1 MAGAAQ
7 PPKHVLPTPPVPD
20 DLPKIE
26 FANEN
31 ARLVFYKRYVRKNVA
46 GEPAETPEETFWRVA
61 YHVAKA
67 EAEFGASE
75 DEVIARARD
84 FYHLLAERLFFPNS
98 PTWTGAGTPLGQL
111 AACFVL
117 PISDDMG
124 RKDSGIFMTLRNA
137 ALIQQTGGGNGFSF
151 SRLRPRNTIVKS
163 SAGKA
168 TGPVGFLRVYDKAF
182 GEIAQGGTRRGAN
195 MAVLRVDHPDIED
208 FITCKTDEN
217 AITNFNISVGVT
229 DAFMRAVENDEEWEL
244 VFPDVLAPEYETF
257 DGTLEDARE
266 QGIPLKVYRK
276 VRARE
281 LFDKIVR
288 QAHHNGE
295 PGMLFLDAANRDNPV
310 PQQYRLEATN
320 PCFVGSTRI
329 PTTRGLV
336 PIQELAESGEPFG
349 IVTDNRAPWGGRGM
363 AGTRTETTLRYGVRA
378 FKTRSNAPV
387 YRLRTRHGYSV
398 IATPDHPFLTPDRG
412 YVPLEDLKPGDRIL
426 LQSGEG
432 VWSED
437 YALPNLEALA
447 QGMAE
452 MALAGDWAS
461 GHLVQRR
468 DFRAQYAGLPREW
481 SRELGVVLG
490 YLIGDGWLSPT
501 SNSAVG
507 WTFASRDEL
516 EQVHAWLRS
525 WFGQGHVAHRGG
537 HYQVT
542 YGRLPYQF
550 FAALGV
556 KAVPATEKRVPEM
569 LWRAPREAVVGF
581 LQGLFSADGS
591 VQIQEAKRDCTVR
604 LASSSRA
611 LLEDVQLLLLNF
623 GIVSRI
629 YHRRPAMW
637 RPMPN
642 GRGGQRLYH
651 SQPQYELVIG
661 KVNRD
666 RFARRI
672 GFFDE
677 AKQARLMAF
686 VESQRRGPYRETFE
700 TLVESIEPA
709 GTADVYDLTEPQ
721 THSLI
726 ANGLVC
732 HNCGEQWLGPYEN
745 CCLGSINLAQHATPD
760 GRVDWAKLQRTVERA
775 VRFLDDVVQANAYVP
790 AVPQLK
796 EAAHRNRRIGLGIK
810 GLADLMYRNRV
821 RYGSPEAQDFAAQIM
836 EFIRFHAMRTSIQ
849 LAKERGPFPGIKG
862 SIYDP
867 ENLTWRPPSWP
878 EWLGGKPQQ
887 DLGRPPLPWEEIV
900 EGIRRHGIRNAAQ
913 MTVAPTGCLVS
924 GSMVVT
930 DRGVLPIE
938 ALGNPRGTQWQDI
951 EMRVASE
958 GGTRPATRFYIN
970 GVAHTLRVRTR
981 RGYTLQG
988 TDGHRVRVWEN
999 GTLRWK
1005 RLDELRPGMKVALM
1019 GAGLVG
1025 KPRRVSLDNHKAT
1038 SFHPTEVTLPESMTP
1053 ELAYLVGLFMGDG
1066 SLKSRT
1072 LRFSLSNAAHIRH
1085 VQRLLQQVFGIQGTI
1100 VDDPRSKTLKSLE
1113 VHSRNVVEF
1122 WKRNGF
1128 AKRAPNPQHHGKG
1141 YRPHIPLA
1149 VLETNDERVYAAFLA
1164 GLFDADASVL
1174 RHHIVWLTTDE
1185 MLHDQV
1191 KALLLTLGILTT
1203 TDLQTTGLS
1212 GRRSYR
1218 LRTAHADAA
1227 RRLWRLIGPY
1237 TYRPQP
1243 AITVRRP
1250 SLRDRI
1256 PVTEDEYRRA
1266 LALTSAPREKQRL
1279 WAWRQQG
1286 WQASRS
1292 TLRAFVEEHRADL
1305 AEAQLERWEAV
1316 IAQNIF
1322 FDEILQ
1328 VEDGGWQ
1335 PTYDISVPDTH
1346 AYIAQGFIS
1355 HNTIST
1361 VSGVEGYGCEPV
1373 FALAYYR
1380 YVNDEDGKRIRLRY
1394 VSPLFMQAL
1403 EQTDLDEATRER
1415 LIEHVLEY
1423 GTLQNFPG
1431 ELPDWLRHTFV
1442 VAQDV
1447 SAEEHVRMQA
1457 ALQVFVDNAISKT
1470 INFPATAT
1478 PDDVAQAFML
1488 AWKLGVKGLTVYVTG
1503 SRETVVLETKATAKE
1518 KGQAVDEETPPPE
1531 PAPADQAAATETATT
1546 LAAGPRGAGSTP
1558 TLRQEVSAV
1567 TQPTL
1572 WPEVKKPRPEV
1583 LKGFTFQ
1590 VNTPLGKAF
1599 VTINENGGDQPFEV
1613 FINTAKAGS
1622 ETAAISEAIGRLISY
1637 ILRLSS
1643 PVKPIERLEE
1653 IIRQLRGIGGDRP
1666 LGFGPYRIRS
1676 LPDGVGYALEKYLQ
1690 HYRERMAG
1698 PTNGEHAE
1706 ARASEPLPL
1715 LMPPSQ
1721 GANGDE
1727 NPQNTGESRVFVQAG
1742 HLCPEC
1748 GQATL
1753 IYEEGCAK
1761 CYSCGYSEC

>member
-257 DGTLEDARE
+257 NGTLEDARE

-320 PCFVGSTRI
+320 PC
-329 PTTRGLV
+329 
-336 PIQELAESGEPFG
+336 
-349 IVTDNRAPWGGRGM
+349 
-363 AGTRTETTLRYGVRA
+363 
-378 FKTRSNAPV
+378 
-387 YRLRTRHGYSV
+387 
-398 IATPDHPFLTPDRG
+398 
-412 YVPLEDLKPGDRIL
+412 
-426 LQSGEG
+426 
-432 VWSED
+432 
-437 YALPNLEALA
+437 
-447 QGMAE
+447 
-452 MALAGDWAS
+452 
-461 GHLVQRR
+461 
-468 DFRAQYAGLPREW
+468 
-481 SRELGVVLG
+481 
-490 YLIGDGWLSPT
+490 
-501 SNSAVG
+501 
-507 WTFASRDEL
+507 
-516 EQVHAWLRS
+516 
-525 WFGQGHVAHRGG
+525 
-537 HYQVT
+537 
-542 YGRLPYQF
+542 
-550 FAALGV
+550 
-556 KAVPATEKRVPEM
+556 
-569 LWRAPREAVVGF
+569 
-581 LQGLFSADGS
+581 
-591 VQIQEAKRDCTVR
+591 
-604 LASSSRA
+604 
-611 LLEDVQLLLLNF
+611 
-623 GIVSRI
+623 
-629 YHRRPAMW
+629 
-637 RPMPN
+637 
-642 GRGGQRLYH
+642 
-651 SQPQYELVIG
+651 
-661 KVNRD
+661 
-666 RFARRI
+666 
-672 GFFDE
+672 
-677 AKQARLMAF
+677 
-686 VESQRRGPYRETFE
+686 
-700 TLVESIEPA
+700 
-709 GTADVYDLTEPQ
+709 
-721 THSLI
+721 
-726 ANGLVC
+726 
-732 HNCGEQWLGPYEN
+732 GEQWLGPYEN

-760 GRVDWAKLQRTVERA
+760 GRVDWDKLQRTVERA

-867 ENLTWRPPSWP
+867 EDLKWRPPTWP

-981 RGYTLQG
+981 RGYALQG

-1100 VDDPRSKTLKSLE
+1100 VDDPRSKHLKSLE

-1174 RHHIVWLTTDE
+1174 RHHIVWLTIDE
-1185 MLHDQV
+1185 RLHDQV

-1227 RRLWRLIGPY
+1227 QRLWDLIGPY
-1237 TYRPQP
+1237 TYRPRP
-1243 AITVRRP
+1243 KITVRRP

-1305 AEAQLERWEAV
+1305 AEAQLGRWEAV

-1322 FDEILQ
+1322 FDEVLQ

-1335 PTYDISVPDTH
+1335 PTYDISVPETH

-1380 YVNDEDGKRIRLRY
+1380 YVNDENGKRIRLRY

-1403 EQTDLDEATRER
+1403 EQTELDEATRER

-1567 TQPTL
+1567 SQPTL

-1690 HYRERMAG
+1690 HYRKRMAG

-1706 ARASEPLPL
+1706 AQDSEPLPL

-1727 NPQNTGESRVFVQAG
+1727 NPQSTGESRVFVQAG